1 MIDWERHITTAI
13 VLGFLI
19 LFVYSK
25 FKKQSMLDSLI
36 EIKEGFQELFGDT
49 EEEIKKWTKKWVKR
63 M

>member
-49 EEEIKKWTKKWVKR
+49 EEEIKK
-63 M
+63 